1 METIIKAAVERGAS
15 DIHIKA
21 GDVFRARIDGQ
32 LVPLTKQ
39 RLTPDQTKSIA
50 TKLIPVDVDRK
61 RIDEIRDY
69 DCSWG
74 APGIGRFR
82 VSILRQRS
90 SFMIVMRVIPFEV
103 PSFERL
109 GLPEVLG
116 AIAENESGLILVT
129 GTTGSG
135 NSSTMAAM
143 VNHINARFSRHI
155 VTLENPIEFLHRDV
169 NSSVTQREVGPDTES
184 FATGLRAVL
193 RQDPDVILL
202 GELPDTA
209 IVDAALKAAET
220 GHLLISTLH
229 TPDAMATIARIVAMF
244 PPDEQEVARVRLAE
258 ALRAI
263 VSQRLL
269 PRADGEGRCVAAEIM
284 ICTPEIRERIR
295 DRTRVAEIGDAI
307 EAGRDEHGM
316 QSLDQHLLELVSAGV
331 ITGDTAMAAST
342 DAEEFGRKLKG
353 LKRK

>member
-21 GDVFRARIDGQ
+21 GDVFRARIDGE

-39 RLTPDQTKSIA
+39 RLTPEQTKSIA
-50 TKLIPVDVDRK
+50 MKLIPVEVDRK

-109 GLPEVLG
+109 GLPAVLST
-116 AIAENESGLILVT
+116 IAECERGLILVT

-135 NSSTMAAM
+135 NSSTMAAI

-169 NSSVTQREVGPDTES
+169 NGSVTQREVGPDTES
-184 FATGLRAVL
+184 FAMGLRSVL

-202 GELPDTA
+202 GEMPDTR
-209 IVDAALKAAET
+209 ILDAALTAAET
-220 GHLLISTLH
+220 GHLLITTFH
-229 TPDAMATIARIVAMF
+229 TPDAMATIARVVAMF
-244 PPDEQEVARVRLAE
+244 PPEEQEVTRVRLAE
-258 ALRAI
+258 ALQAI

-269 PRADGEGRCVAAEIM
+269 PRANGNGRCVAAEIM
-284 ICTPEIRERIR
+284 IGTPEIRERIR

-316 QSLDQHLLELVSAGV
+316 QSLDQHLLELVSAGT
-331 ITGDTAMAAST
+331 ITADTAQAAS
-342 DAEEFGRKLKG
+342 ANPGEFERKLKK
-353 LKRK
+353 LK

>member
-1 METIIKAAVERGAS
+1 
-15 DIHIKA
+15 
-21 GDVFRARIDGQ
+21 
-32 LVPLTKQ
+32 
-39 RLTPDQTKSIA
+39 
-50 TKLIPVDVDRK
+50 
-61 RIDEIRDY
+61 
-69 DCSWG
+69 
-74 APGIGRFR
+74 
-82 VSILRQRS
+82 
-90 SFMIVMRVIPFEV
+90 MIVMRVIPFEV

>member
-1 METIIKAAVERGAS
+1 M
-15 DIHIKA
+15 
-21 GDVFRARIDGQ
+21 
-32 LVPLTKQ
+32 
-39 RLTPDQTKSIA
+39 
-50 TKLIPVDVDRK
+50 KLIPVDVDRK

-109 GLPEVLG
+109 GLPAVLG
-116 AIAENESGLILVT
+116 AIAERDRGLILVT

-135 NSSTMAAM
+135 NSSTMAAI

-169 NSSVTQREVGPDTES
+169 NGSVTQREVGPDTES

-202 GELPDTA
+202 GEMPDTR
-209 IVDAALKAAET
+209 ILDAALTAAET
-220 GHLLISTLH
+220 GHLLITTFH
-229 TPDAMATIARIVAMF
+229 TPDVMATIARVIAMF
-244 PPDEQEVARVRLAE
+244 PPEEQEVTRVRLAE
-258 ALRAI
+258 ALQAI

-269 PRADGEGRCVAAEIM
+269 PRADGNGRCVAAEIM
-284 ICTPEIRERIR
+284 ICTPEIRERVR

-316 QSLDQHLLELVSAGV
+316 QSLDQHLLELVSAGT
-331 ITGDTAMAAST
+331 ITADTAQAASS
-342 DAEEFGRKLKG
+342 DPGEFERKLKK
-353 LKRK
+353 LK